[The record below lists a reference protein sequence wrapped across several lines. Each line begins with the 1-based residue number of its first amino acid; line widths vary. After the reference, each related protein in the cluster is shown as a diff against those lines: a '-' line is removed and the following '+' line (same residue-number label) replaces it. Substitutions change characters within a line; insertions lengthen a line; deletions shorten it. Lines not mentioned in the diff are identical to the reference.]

1 MFSLVL
7 AATASASIIDVAK
20 FLTTQV
26 EADVALYKS
35 LVPANQTLVYAGVTI
50 GGSNTQN
57 YDCTNG
63 VYVLSGANAT
73 INFGDVKHYFLSYG
87 GKPTWASKDGSA
99 VTGLKK
105 TATPSPQGA
114 SNVAWLSLTPTAA
127 SGTGVLSNVKTVLR
141 TFTYGGVAPASC
153 TSGSIKLPYSAL
165 YTFYA

>member
-1 MFSLVL
+1 MYSVL
-7 AATASASIIDVAK
+7 FVASASASIIDVAK

-26 EADVALYKS
+26 ETDVNLYKS
-35 LVPANQTLVYAGVTI
+35 LAPAGQNLVYAGFTI

-73 INFGDVKHYFLSYG
+73 INFGDVQHFFLAYG
-87 GKPTWASKDGSA
+87 GKPTWANRDGSV

-105 TATPSPQGA
+105 NVTASPQGP
-114 SNVAWLSLTPTAA
+114 SNVAWLQVTPTVT
-127 SGTGVLSNVKTVLR
+127 SGNGVFSNVKTVLR
-141 TFTYGGVAPASC
+141 TFTYGGVAPSTC
-153 TSGSIKLPYSAL
+153 TSGSIKVPYSAL